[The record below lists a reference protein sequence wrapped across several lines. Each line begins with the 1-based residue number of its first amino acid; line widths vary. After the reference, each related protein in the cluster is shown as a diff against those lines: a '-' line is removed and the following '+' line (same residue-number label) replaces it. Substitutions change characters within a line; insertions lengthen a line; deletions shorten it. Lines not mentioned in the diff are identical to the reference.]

1 MKELRT
7 FRGGPSSRIIRTSL
21 RQSGEIS
28 DQLKKLIDGR
38 DNDDIISYLESQ
50 RSSNFQ
56 EYKVRGGVIIKKR
69 ENFGV
74 FSKIGLTPPPV
85 GYFRLFEF

>member
-1 MKELRT
+1 MKELKT

-28 DQLKKLIDGR
+28 DHLKKLIEGR
-38 DNDDIISYLESQ
+38 DNDEIIDYLESQ

-56 EYKVRGGVIIKKR
+56 EYKVG
-69 ENFGV
+69 N
-74 FSKIGLTPPPV
+74 
-85 GYFRLFEF
+85 LFALPYA